1 MGKFFEFF
9 AEPFSLSP
17 LLLFIATHVS
27 LTPRFKY
34 DDLIFKFPR
43 FCFAVRITR

>member
-17 LLLFIATHVS
+17 LLLFIATCVS
-27 LTPRFKY
+27 LTHRFKY

-43 FCFAVRITR
+43 LRFAVGITR

>member
-17 LLLFIATHVS
+17 LLLFIATCVS
-27 LTPRFKY
+27 LTHRFKY

-43 FCFAVRITR
+43 LRFAVRITR